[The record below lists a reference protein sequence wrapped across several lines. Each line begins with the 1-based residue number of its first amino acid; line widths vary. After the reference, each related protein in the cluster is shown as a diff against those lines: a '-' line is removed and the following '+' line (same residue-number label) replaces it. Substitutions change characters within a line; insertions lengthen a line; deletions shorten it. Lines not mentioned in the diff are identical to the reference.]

1 MLSVVV
7 FSVIKRCKG
16 GFCCKLSLLCHKN
29 CNTSEVFLQAHPNVY
44 KSRQKRQNFAHKAGQ
59 DETEKVKIFTDE
71 NDNAKQFAPRLGVWY
86 NVCTNQ
92 EECYVLG

>member
-1 MLSVVV
+1 MCTKAV
-7 FSVIKRCKG
+7 KKG
-16 GFCCKLSLLCHKN
+16 K
-29 CNTSEVFLQAHPNVY
+29 TLQY
-44 KSRQKRQNFAHKAGQ
+44 KAGQ

-92 EECYVLG
+92 EECYVSG